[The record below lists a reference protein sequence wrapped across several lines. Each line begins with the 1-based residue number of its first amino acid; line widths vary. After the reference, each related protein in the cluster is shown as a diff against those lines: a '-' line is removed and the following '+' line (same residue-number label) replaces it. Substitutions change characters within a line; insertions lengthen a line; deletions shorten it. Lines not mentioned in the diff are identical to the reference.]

1 MAIETSELRKE
12 AIGQYLDAW
21 AAAFADVL
29 QQIASPDC
37 RVAIDREEPGIE
49 RAREAVKDGFSLS
62 LACSGALKGRQALR
76 VSDADALALARVL
89 AGEEYG
95 EADREAAAELLRQV
109 AGQAAGRLRGQGG
122 QEVGFQDAKTA
133 DSEGSVAAAA
143 AIRLDGATPAPVV
156 VLLEMDAD
164 LGEAIGKRAD
174 SAAHAAESGA
184 ERAADTDETN
194 LPLLLDIE
202 LEASI
207 RFGQKELLLKDVLNL
222 RPGSVVELA
231 RRVDEPA
238 ELLVAGRLVA
248 RGEVVVVEG
257 NYGLRITEIL
267 QPAERLAVIQA

>member
-184 ERAADTDETN
+184 ERAELRAFLERPEVREIAENGGVDIKTAQAAVAALDDDDLNRLSGHLTEAQATLAGGDTIVISTTA
-194 LPLLLDIE
+194 I
-202 LEASI
+202 I
-207 RFGQKELLLKDVLNL
+207 IG
-222 RPGSVVELA
+222 
-231 RRVDEPA
+231 
-238 ELLVAGRLVA
+238 LLVLIVILVA
-248 RGEVVVVEG
+248 
-257 NYGLRITEIL
+257 
-267 QPAERLAVIQA
+267 